1 MQGVGQGKAGL
12 HPLGR
17 DEGEASRPAWRS
29 EPFPLCG
36 GMVDSY
42 ETILYTVTVLSQ
54 RDKLIIFNKFKRL
67 SKPAT

>member
-17 DEGEASRPAWRS
+17 DEGEASRPAFWS

-36 GMVDSY
+36 GMVESY
-42 ETILYTVTVLSQ
+42 ETMLYTITVPSQ
-54 RDKLIIFNKFKRL
+54 RDQPVVFNEFKRL